1 MPVSPTF
8 PARSN
13 FRLERVI
20 AETYP
25 SPAEAAMAALAPLD
39 SPEFSGIAVFENIRI
54 PSLNGILKGNGVADV
69 GVLPPDAGWGAYSGT
84 AGKGID
90 NVYETG
96 SISDPPTQGEMAE
109 IASGLQATARRLKAM
124 QDALSA
130 KAIISA

>member
-1 MPVSPTF
+1 MSVPVY

-20 AETYP
+20 AETFP
-25 SPAEAAMAALAPLD
+25 SAAEAAMAALAPLD
-39 SPEFSGIAVFENIRI
+39 SPEFTGIASFENLKV
-54 PSLNGILKGNGVADV
+54 PLTGILKGNGAANV

-84 AGKGID
+84 SEKGLD
-90 NVYETG
+90 DVYETG
-96 SISDPPTQGEMAE
+96 SISDPPTQGEMFQLAAG
-109 IASGLQATARRLKAM
+109 IQATARRLKAM